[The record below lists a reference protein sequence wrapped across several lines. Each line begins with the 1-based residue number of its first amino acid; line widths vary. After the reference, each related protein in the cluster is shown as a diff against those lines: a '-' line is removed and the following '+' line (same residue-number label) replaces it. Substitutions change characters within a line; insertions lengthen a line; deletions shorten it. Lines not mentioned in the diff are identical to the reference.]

1 MIRPVNNPRPLVLA
15 SASPRRYELLSLLG
29 TPFTTL
35 QAGTEERARPGESP
49 PAAVQRFAREKAAA
63 IAGRIDGRDA
73 VAVGEQVDGRHAIV
87 IGADT
92 IVAAQV
98 DGRHAIVIGAD
109 TIVVL
114 DGRILGK
121 PSDAAEAREMLLALR
136 DRIHQVYTA
145 LALIPLPAGEP
156 LACLALTD
164 VPMRDYTDTEIERYV
179 ASGDPF
185 DKAGAYAIQNHGFHP
200 VPHLTGCY
208 ANVMGLP
215 LCHLTAQLR
224 RLDVHPPVDVPQA
237 CQAATGYDC
246 PVYCSILDP
255 QTQPCHQGWRG

>member
-1 MIRPVNNPRPLVLA
+1 MIRSVKNERPLVLA

-29 TPFTTL
+29 IPFTTL
-35 QAGTEERARPGESP
+35 QAGTEERLHPGESP

-63 IAGRIDGRDA
+63 IAAQLDGRDA
-73 VAVGEQVDGRHAIV
+73 VVAGDRRHAIV

-92 IVAAQV
+92 A
-98 DGRHAIVIGAD
+98 
-109 TIVVL
+109 VVL

-121 PSDAAEAREMLLALR
+121 PAGAAEARDMLLALR
-136 DRIHQVYTA
+136 GRSHHVYTA

-156 LACLALTD
+156 LACLALTG
-164 VPMRDYTDTEIERYV
+164 VPMRDYTAAEIDRYV

-185 DKAGAYAIQNHGFHP
+185 DKAGAYAIQNPGFHP
-200 VPHLTGCY
+200 VPHLAGCY

-224 RLDVHPPVDVPQA
+224 RLAVYPPVDVPQV
-237 CQAATGYDC
+237 CQAAIGYDC
-246 PVYCSILDP
+246 PVYGSILDP
-255 QTQPCHQGWRG
+255 QAHPCRQPWLG

>member
-1 MIRPVNNPRPLVLA
+1 MIRPVKNERPLVLA

-29 TPFTTL
+29 LPFTTL
-35 QAGTEERARPGESP
+35 QAGTEERLHPGESP

-63 IAGRIDGRDA
+63 IAAQLDGRDA
-73 VAVGEQVDGRHAIV
+73 VAQQVDHRRAIV

-92 IVAAQV
+92 A
-98 DGRHAIVIGAD
+98 
-109 TIVVL
+109 VVL

-121 PSDAAEAREMLLALR
+121 PAGAAEARDMLLALR
-136 DRIHQVYTA
+136 GRYHQVYTA
-145 LALIPLPAGEP
+145 LALIPLPVGEP

-164 VPMRDYTDTEIERYV
+164 VPMRDYADAEIERYV

-185 DKAGAYAIQNHGFHP
+185 DKAGAYAIQNPAFHP

-224 RLDVHPPVDVPQA
+224 RLEVYPSVDVPQV
-237 CQAATGYDC
+237 CQAAIGYDC
-246 PVYCSILDP
+246 PVYHSILDP
-255 QTQPCHQGWRG
+255 QAQPCHQGWRG